1 MSNATQKIRGREA
14 RTSFLAAL
22 ASVLLVPLHGVAYG
36 QDAVDGQ
43 QIYQSNRCV
52 TCHGAQGQGT
62 IGVALAGNPDLA
74 QLDLMLDQIINGGTR
89 MPAYGEQFSNAE
101 IAAVA
106 TYLRTNFGNE
116 FDPVT
121 VEDVE
126 AFRAQDQLQ

>member
-14 RTSFLAAL
+14 RTRLLAAL
-22 ASVLLVPLHGVAYG
+22 ASVLLVPLHGVTYG
-36 QDAVDGQ
+36 QEAVDGE

-52 TCHGAQGQGT
+52 TCHGAQGEGT
-62 IGVALAGNPDLA
+62 IGVAMAGNSDLA
-74 QLDLMLDQIINGGTR
+74 DIEVTLDQIINGGNR

-106 TYLRTNFGNE
+106 TYLRTHFGNAFE
-116 FDPVT
+116 PVT

-126 AFRAQDQLQ
+126 AFRAQNQVR

>member
-1 MSNATQKIRGREA
+1 MSNAAQKIRGREA

-22 ASVLLVPLHGVAYG
+22 ASVLLVPLHGVTYG
-36 QDAVDGQ
+36 QDAVDGE

-106 TYLRTNFGNE
+106 TYLRTHFGNE

-126 AFRAQDQLQ
+126 AFRAQDQLR

>member
-1 MSNATQKIRGREA
+1 MSNASQRIRGRKV
-14 RTSFLAAL
+14 RTGFLAAL
-22 ASVLLVPLHGVAYG
+22 AGVILVAPNGVVYG
-36 QDAVDGQ
+36 QDAVDGE

-74 QLDLMLDQIINGGTR
+74 ELDMMLDQIINGGNR
-89 MPAYGEQFSNAE
+89 MPAYGEQFSNAQ
-101 IAAVA
+101 IAAVS
-106 TYLRTNFGNE
+106 TYLRAHFGNE

-126 AFRAQDQLQ
+126 AFRAENQLR